1 MKKVTPE
8 EMLKI
13 TTEYADNLDALAKKA
28 VFVGLPKE
36 KVGGKIYGGE
46 NMTIIRIGAIHEYGA
61 KVNHPGGTPYVIGS
75 DGKAKFV
82 KKGTAGAVGVT
93 KPHTINIP
101 QRSFLRAPFK
111 IKAAEI
117 NKATAAEFEAVLTK
131 GRKAEQALGRIGVI
145 ATNISKG
152 AFRSDGYGSW
162 PGLKPATIRAK
173 GSSRTLIDTGTL
185 RSSITWVVR
194 DAS

>member
-1 MKKVTPE
+1 MKKVTPA
-8 EMLKI
+8 EMIKI

-36 KVGGKIYGGE
+36 KVGGKIYGDG
-46 NMTIIRIGAIHEYGA
+46 MSIIRVGAIHEFGY
-61 KVNHPGGTPYVIGS
+61 KH
-75 DGKAKFV
+75 
-82 KKGTAGAVGVT
+82 
-93 KPHTINIP
+93 IP
-101 QRSFLRAPFK
+101 QRSFLRTPFK
-111 IKAAEI
+111 TQMAAI
-117 NKATAAEFEAVLTK
+117 NKATAAEFEAILTK

-152 AFRSDGYGSW
+152 AFRSGGYGQW
-162 PGLKPATIRAK
+162 PGLKASTIRAK
-173 GSSRTLIDTGTL
+173 GSGTPLIDTGTL